1 MQHFGKT
8 WRERENAFHKSL
20 DEQEKAIRATRI
32 VYRLTKKI
40 KEKMNRPKGL
50 LWVLKRFRG

>member
-1 MQHFGKT
+1 MQHFEKT
-8 WRERENAFHKSL
+8 WRERENAFQKSM

-32 VYRLTKKI
+32 AYRLTKKI